1 MKASDYRISKYS
13 RDKYLFVFLLGFC
26 IMMVTLIPFMIC
38 ENGRFIYYGDYNAQ
52 QIPFYSLV
60 NDAVRSGQLG
70 WNWYTDLGTDLL
82 SSYSFYLTGSPFFWL
97 SVLLPRAAV
106 TYAMPV
112 LLALK
117 HGVATLTAYIYIRRF
132 VRGKSA
138 ALTGALL
145 YAFSGFQIYNIFF
158 NHFQDVTAFFPLM
171 LIGMEENINNNRK
184 GVFAMSVALMACINY
199 YFFCGQ
205 AVFLVI
211 YYLFRMK
218 CPDFNTSWK
227 KFFLLC
233 FEAVIGT
240 AIAGVIL
247 LPSFLLVINNSRV
260 NNPLFGTDALIYRD
274 STVIPRV
281 IQTFFMPSDPP
292 AFPILFDSE
301 YEKWASIG
309 GYLPLFG
316 MIGVITF
323 MRTHRKHWA
332 TRLSYCLI
340 IFACIPILNCLFQ
353 AANGYYYA
361 RWFYMPILIFAMMS
375 SRTIDEEGIKIKPAM
390 IITGVML
397 ALFIFQSVMPEQLH
411 DGNLTYFS
419 VPNDM
424 TYFWITM
431 GIALFSLLI
440 VGYLFDL
447 KSRGKPYGQA
457 MVWSTAVFCVG
468 LIFTT
473 TLYNA
478 VSPEKANRYIN
489 SAINGGNDV
498 YENISEDNFFRVDIS
513 NSCDNYPMFWKLPSI
528 RAFQSV
534 VEPSIMKF
542 YDAIGIDRSVASRP
556 DPDHFTLRGLLS
568 VKYYY
573 REKTSDMKFASGI
586 SESSSSQSSKTGLAA
601 ALGNKMG
608 YTGDEEKDPSQMN
621 ITEEMPGFE
630 YIGENEYFEI
640 YENKL
645 YIPIGMGFDQY
656 IPENKAEKKA
666 TSLREKIM
674 MNALV
679 LSDEQIEKYKDI
691 LTEAPDDL
699 TSGLNKDNYRTFC
712 MEKQKN
718 SSKSFSFNSYSF
730 TAEIDL
736 AAPQLVFFSVPYSK
750 GWSAEVNGKPAD
762 VEKVSYGFMA
772 VKADSGSNTIKF
784 RYETPGLKHGAVI
797 SGAAVLILAVYL
809 LICRRFRGKEKLCGF
824 VHSYDYISCHGI
836 APSQIYCGSFRK
848 ERNDDGKN
856 KKAPRKKHPE
866 RNNKRS

>member
-1 MKASDYRISKYS
+1 MKATEYRISKYS
-13 RDKYLFVFLLGFC
+13 RDRYFLVFLLGFC

-38 ENGRFIYYGDYNAQ
+38 EQGRFIYYGDYNAQ

-70 WNWYTDLGTDLL
+70 WNWYTDLGTDLFA
-82 SSYSFYLTGSPFFWL
+82 SYSFYLTGSPFFWL
-97 SVLLPRAAV
+97 STILPRAAV

-117 HGVATLTAYIYIRRF
+117 HGIATLTAYIYIRRF
-132 VRGKSA
+132 VRGKTS

-171 LIGMEENINNNRK
+171 LIAMEENINNSRK
-184 GVFAMSVALMACINY
+184 GVFALSVALMAFINY

-218 CPDFNTSWK
+218 CPDFHTSWK

-233 FEAVIGT
+233 FEAVVGT
-240 AIAGVIL
+240 AIAGVLL

-260 NNPLFGTDALIYRD
+260 NDPLFGVDALIYRD

-292 AFPILFDSE
+292 AFPVLFDSE

-340 IFACIPILNCLFQ
+340 IFAFIPILNCLFQ

-375 SRTIDEEGIKIKPAM
+375 ARTIDEEGVKIKPAM
-390 IITGVML
+390 IITAVML
-397 ALFIFQSVMPEQLH
+397 AVFIFQSLMPEQLR
-411 DGNLTYFS
+411 DGNLIYFC
-419 VPNDM
+419 VPNDLK
-424 TYFWITM
+424 YFWITM
-431 GIALFSLLI
+431 SIALFSLLI

-447 KSRGKPYGQA
+447 KKRGKPYGQA
-457 MVWSTAVFCVG
+457 MVWSTAIFCVG

-478 VSPEKANRYIN
+478 VSPARANKYID
-489 SAINGGNDV
+489 SAINGGSDV
-498 YENISEDNFFRVDIS
+498 YENISENNFFRVDIS
-513 NSCDNYPMFWKLPSI
+513 NSDDNYPMFWKIPSI

-542 YDAIGIDRSVASRP
+542 YEAVDIDRSVASRP
-556 DPDHFTLRGLLS
+556 DPDHYTLRGLFS

-586 SESSSSQSSKTGLAA
+586 SESSESKSNQTGLAA
-601 ALGNKMG
+601 ALGGKLG
-608 YTGDEEKDPSQMN
+608 YNGVEEKDPSQMN
-621 ITEEMPGFE
+621 IPDEMPGFE
-630 YIGENEYFEI
+630 YVGENEYFEI

-645 YIPIGMGFDQY
+645 YIPMGIGFSQY
-656 IPENKAEKKA
+656 ISESAAEKKSA
-666 TSLREKIM
+666 SLREKIM

-679 LSDEQIEKYKDI
+679 LTDEQIDKYKDI
-691 LTEAPDDL
+691 LDEVPESL
-699 TSGLNKDNYRTFC
+699 SSGLTKDDYRDFC
-712 MEKQKN
+712 KEKQQN
-718 SSKSFSFNSYSF
+718 CSESFSFDSYSF
-730 TAEIDL
+730 TSEIELSD
-736 AAPQLVFFSVPYSK
+736 PQLVFFSVPYSK

-772 VKADSGSNTIKF
+772 VKADSGNNTIVF
-784 RYETPGLKHGAVI
+784 RYETPGLKNGAII
-797 SGAAVLILAVYL
+797 SGAALLLLIAYL
-809 LICRRFRGKEKLCGF
+809 LICRRFRGKEEHYGCA
-824 VHSYDYISCHGI
+824 HSYDYVSCHGI
-836 APSQIYCGSFRK
+836 SASQIYCGSFRK
-848 ERNDDGKN
+848 EKDNDART
-856 KKAPRKKHPE
+856 KKAPRKRASGEK
-866 RNNKRS
+866 K